1 MKTNIPLA
9 ILLLVL
15 LSACAAN
22 PPAPGPTM
30 DVSAS
35 QTLAYETAIASANG
49 TATAN
54 APTVTLQPTAS
65 NIPTPTPTHT
75 PLPEL
80 SPDAIDLQ
88 WITAYG
94 LRGDQEVTKIY
105 PTRDGGFIL
114 VGKWGSGPS
123 LLLKLRADGLILW
136 QKSLPQV
143 TALDVLETSDGDF
156 ILAGDR
162 HWIKLDSQGN
172 LLWQHP
178 FEESS
183 YHTGSILRLV
193 EEGNGS
199 IVVEAVGSRT
209 VFNAEGELQ
218 FFTESDSQT
227 SPGNIIDRLDE
238 DQRTDMVFVQT
249 TADGGALLGNRVS
262 QDFGDVANIDT
273 YFPISLLSRD
283 GSVLWQRRYGG
294 YFLAS
299 DEEVSVFETRSG
311 DFIVA
316 LTLDYFANQGDRNDV
331 WMFRQGRDGGL
342 RWMKMYA
349 TEGEDAISVIQ
360 ELSNGDLIFVGHTS
374 GAGTGGQDMWV
385 LKTNAQGEIPNCS
398 LMFDGS
404 AGTYGSFP
412 EVETTTPE
420 AEQRLFGDDGDAQAI
435 PLCAARPSL
444 SPSRASSTEEATLSS
459 TPAPATLT
467 PGALTCQ
474 LNMNQNIHVLDGTN
488 VWSQPDVVNGSLL
501 GTLPAETSVYLIS
514 APAWGRILET
524 GVSGWWW
531 EISNE
536 SNGASTGWIWEGRIE
551 ECN

>member
-1 MKTNIPLA
+1 MNIFGKTLLISVFLAAIMLASCSSGQSTHMISDADITEIP
-9 ILLLVL
+9 ISTV
-15 LSACAAN
+15 
-22 PPAPGPTM
+22 G
-30 DVSAS
+30 
-35 QTLAYETAIASANG
+35 TAIAGVNE
-49 TATAN
+49 TATAK
-54 APTVTLQPTAS
+54 APTATLQPTETD
-65 NIPTPTPTHT
+65 TPTPIPTYT

-80 SPDAIDLQ
+80 PPDAMNLQ

-94 LRGDQEVTKIY
+94 LPGNQSVTKIR
-105 PTRDGGFIL
+105 PTKDGGFIL
-114 VGKWGSGPS
+114 VGNTV
-123 LLLKLRADGLILW
+123 LLKLRADGLILW
-136 QKSLPQV
+136 QTSLREV
-143 TALDVLETSDGDF
+143 TVLDVLETSAGDI
-156 ILAGDR
+156 ILAGDH

-172 LLWQHP
+172 LLWQHM
-178 FEESS
+178 FEEPT
-183 YHTGSILRLV
+183 YHTGPILRLV

-199 IVVEAVGSRT
+199 IVVEAVGSRA

-227 SPGNIIDRLDE
+227 SSGNIIDRLDE
-238 DQRTDMVFVQT
+238 DQRSDMVFVRT
-249 TADGGALLGNRVS
+249 TADGGMLLVNRVT

-273 YFPISLLSRD
+273 YFPISRLSGD
-283 GSVLWQRRYGG
+283 GSVLWQRQYGG

-299 DEEVSVFETRSG
+299 DEEVQTFETKSG

-316 LTLDYFANQGDRNDV
+316 ITLDYFANQGDRNDV
-331 WMFRQGRDGGL
+331 WMFRQGSDGGL

-349 TEGEDAISVIQ
+349 TEGEDAVTVIQ
-360 ELSNGDLIFVGHTS
+360 ELSNGDLIFAGQTS

-385 LKTNAQGEIPNCS
+385 LKTNDQGEIPNCG

-420 AEQRLFGDDGDAQAI
+420 AEQRPFGDNGDAQAI
-435 PLCAARPSL
+435 PLCAARPSD
-444 SPSRASSTEEATLSS
+444 SPSRAPSTEKATVSS

-501 GTLPAETSVYLIS
+501 GTLPAETSAYVIS
-514 APAWGRILET
+514 APAWGRIQET
-524 GVSGWWW
+524 AVSGWWW
-531 EISNE
+531 EISNK
-536 SNGASTGWIWEGRIE
+536 SDGASTGWIWEGRIE